1 MERRGGVE
9 GNKSPFKIYA
19 GAQIRKENFNGN
31 KEDHHKEDSGKE
43 DREEAEPED
52 HSDVEQRQWP
62 NARMGDQTRKQKEV
76 LAFVLHVN
84 RQEERR

>member
-31 KEDHHKEDSGKE
+31 KEDHRKEADPEDSAG
-43 DREEAEPED
+43 
-52 HSDVEQRQWP
+52 VE
-62 NARMGDQTRKQKEV
+62 
-76 LAFVLHVN
+76 
-84 RQEERR
+84 